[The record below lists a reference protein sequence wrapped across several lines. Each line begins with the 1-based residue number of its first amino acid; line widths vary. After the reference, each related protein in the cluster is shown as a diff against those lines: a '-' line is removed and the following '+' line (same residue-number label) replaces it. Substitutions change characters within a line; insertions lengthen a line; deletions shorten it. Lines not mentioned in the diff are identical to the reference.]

1 MGNQP
6 SDRKTVRGDG
16 GITAGGDV
24 NISDVSGTVNI
35 GNFTSNSKGI
45 TEEKYEGD
53 AMVGGAKLHEKIGEY
68 LNMNYNIK
76 GEFEIASLTKTTSND
91 NSDLDYYKVKVNY
104 KRTGDTYS
112 KSASVKVDSNTG
124 EIIGFKECL
133 NEARFLAAFKKNI
146 RSQNQNSNQSL

>member
-6 SDRKTVRGDG
+6 SDRKTVRGDA

-45 TEEKYEGD
+45 TEEK
-53 AMVGGAKLHEKIGEY
+53 LHEKIGEFF
-68 LNMNYNIK
+68 NRNYKQDIK
-76 GEFEIASLTKTTSND
+76 WEIASLTKITSND

-112 KSASVKVDSNTG
+112 RSASVKVDSNTG
-124 EIIGFKECL
+124 QIIGFKECL

-146 RSQNQNSNQSL
+146 ISQNQNSNQSL

>member
-6 SDRKTVRGDG
+6 SDRKTVRGDA

-53 AMVGGAKLHEKIGEY
+53 AMVGGAKLHEKIGEF
-68 LNMNYNIK
+68 LNGIYKDIK
-76 GEFEIASLTKTTSND
+76 GEFEIASLTKITSND

-112 KSASVKVDSNTG
+112 RSASVKVDSNTG
-124 EIIGFKECL
+124 EIIEIIEIKSL
-133 NEARFLAAFKKNI
+133 NRDSFLAVFQRKV
-146 RSQNQNSNQSL
+146 